1 MPSSDLSALSRAS
14 SNDRPNRRRRG
25 FPAWLLPVLLLLGF
39 LALLTVLFGKRLL
52 PAVEVKVAPV
62 VTIRKDSDSPREE
75 GKAPAAEPILLF
87 QASGWIEPDPYPIV
101 VPTLV
106 NGVVDEVFVL
116 EGETVEKDQVLARL
130 IDEDAVLD
138 LREAESRLSTLQA
151 EIEAANAQIPSLLA
165 QKTAQ
170 EKAVEAENA
179 KTESLQDHL
188 KRLASVPR
196 GSVPER
202 EVTEA
207 RLALKS
213 QESTTEMARASI
225 PSIDA
230 RVEEVRHEV
239 ISRKSQLAEAEVAW
253 DRASLALERH
263 VIRSPRDGIVL
274 HRYASPGQK
283 RMIHGENEKSAV
295 IVELFDPTSLQA
307 RIDVPLNEAA
317 SLGVGQSVELTTELL
332 PNLLLKGTVTRIT
345 GRADLQ
351 RNTLQVKVSIENPDN
366 RLRPE
371 MLVRAKFF
379 GSPAGSNM
387 ETATPGGTRYDIF
400 VPESAITDNDQI
412 WVVNEDKAEL
422 RDIEPGERKR
432 EDHRIVL
439 SGIRSGEK
447 VILPPFD
454 QLKPEVRIKIA
465 P

>member
-1 MPSSDLSALSRAS
+1 M
-14 SNDRPNRRRRG
+14 
-25 FPAWLLPVLLLLGF
+25 
-39 LALLTVLFGKRLL
+39 
-52 PAVEVKVAPV
+52 
-62 VTIRKDSDSPREE
+62 
-75 GKAPAAEPILLF
+75 
-87 QASGWIEPDPYPIV
+87 
-101 VPTLV
+101 
-106 NGVVDEVFVL
+106 
-116 EGETVEKDQVLARL
+116 
-130 IDEDAVLD
+130 
-138 LREAESRLSTLQA
+138 EAE
-151 EIEAANAQIPSLLA
+151 
-165 QKTAQ
+165 TA
-170 EKAVEAENA
+170 KS
-179 KTESLQDHL
+179 ESLQDHL

-202 EVTEA
+202 EVSEA

-439 SGIRSGEK
+439 SGVRSGEK